1 VRRVNNMRADL
12 DHIVLSV
19 RDVDEALRFYLE
31 VLGLEP
37 YRVDEWREGEIIFP
51 SVRLGPASIIDLLPP
66 QFWDIE
72 YEEEDADPMPD
83 GGSGEGSRAA
93 NLNHF
98 CLAVSIDDWDPL
110 MQRLSRAGV
119 PLEGGIMILHGARGD
134 AEAVYLSDPDGNQL
148 ELRRYRE

>member
-1 VRRVNNMRADL
+1 M
-12 DHIVLSV
+12 LSV

-31 VLGLEP
+31 VLGLEA

-51 SVRLGPASIIDLLPP
+51 SVRLGPSSIIDLLPP

-72 YEEEDADPMPD
+72 YEEDETDSTS
-83 GGSGEGSRAA
+83 GGDSEEGSRAT

-98 CLAVSIDDWDPL
+98 CLAVSVDDWDPL
-110 MQRLSRAGV
+110 MQRLSQAGV

-148 ELRRYRE
+148 ELRRYPA